1 MTTVKLELFSSIT
14 MHFFVQK
21 DMTGSASHTTYSHIQ
36 SLKQCLNEC

>member
-21 DMTGSASHTTYSHIQ
+21 DMTGSASHTTHTYSP
-36 SLKQCLNEC
+36 SNNA